1 MPGLRDAVVGRTF
14 GLLGGAYFACGF
26 TDFMITTHLAALA
39 VDRGLGQSTGAHAL
53 SLLAVTNVAGLLVA
67 GRLADRTSTRTA
79 LIGVYLVRALALTLL
94 PFAGGRGGL
103 YLFAILFGLTF
114 FTTAPLTSALVN
126 EHYGLARTG
135 RVFGA
140 ANAIHHVAGA
150 TGAYLAGRVF
160 DATGSYLPAFVLGAA
175 VVYAAAVLTW
185 RLEGAPGRGRAGGA

>member
-1 MPGLRDAVVGRTF
+1 MVLGRAF

-39 VDRGLGQSTGAHAL
+39 VDLGLGPLTGAHAL
-53 SLLAVTNVAGLLVA
+53 SLLAVANIAGLLLA
-67 GRLADRTSTRTA
+67 GRLADRTSTRIA
-79 LIGVYLVRALALTLL
+79 LISAYLLRALALTLL
-94 PFAGGRGGL
+94 PFVGGRGGL
-103 YLFAILFGLTF
+103 YLFAVLFGLTF

-126 EHYGLARTG
+126 ERYGLALTG

-150 TGAYLAGRVF
+150 TGAYLAGEVF

-175 VVYAAAVLTW
+175 AVYAAAVLTW
-185 RLEGAPGRGRAGGA
+185 RLDGAPCAGPASRLRRQ